1 MDVFMKG
8 HVHGGNTDWI
18 TKRDKRFDLHANCLH
33 TTQPHMTPKERADKC
48 GCIHMIGFKICCECR
63 EYQEGKF

>member
-1 MDVFMKG
+1 MDMHK
-8 HVHGGNTDWI
+8 
-18 TKRDKRFDLHANCLH
+18 NCLH

-48 GCIHMIGFKICCECR
+48 GCIRMIGFKMCCECR